1 MASKPGQPMS
11 DELIL
16 EARAAVARHG
26 SISAAAEALGLPRK
40 TLADRAK
47 AKTTKDGERP
57 FPVPKERP
65 QPSFVT
71 GPSFEIVSRKDNT
84 FVFGA
89 AVTFTQV
96 PSTPVGTCA
105 KISTVSSSKPARNA
119 TSILATGSTA
129 KRSEE
134 HTSELQSRPQ

>member
-89 AVTFTQV
+89 AGDLHAGSKYTRWDVREDRK
-96 PSTPVGTCA
+96 STRLN
-105 KISTVSSSKPARNA
+105 SSHVR
-119 TSILATGSTA
+119 
-129 KRSEE
+129 
-134 HTSELQSRPQ
+134 